1 MEQAIKNPLGVEKP
15 GKLLV
20 KFAVP
25 SIIAMLVSAL
35 YNIVD
40 QIFIGQ
46 SVGTVSYTHL
56 ARSAARSFLCMSA
69 VSPAW
74 LLLFADAK

>member
-1 MEQAIKNPLGVEKP
+1 MEKTSDRTFLGTEKI
-15 GKLLV
+15 GVLMK

-40 QIFIGQ
+40 QLFIGQ
-46 SVGTVSYTHL
+46 
-56 ARSAARSFLCMSA
+56 
-69 VSPAW
+69 
-74 LLLFADAK
+74 